1 MDVMKDEESVGN
13 CDDNEAEKD
22 DRNGEVREDGKAG

>member
-13 CDDNEAEKD
+13 CEDNETEKD
-22 DRNGEVREDGKAG
+22 DRNGEARENGKAG